1 MTSGNLSIN
10 AKFNLIISL
19 LMISLFLLA
28 SVYTYRLQQQLIV
41 KGAVDN
47 ARIIAKEIIEAREY
61 MSSVVK
67 DEPAHNYNLVPQVVA
82 TQVAKKL
89 TQNSNYYVRQVSLR
103 YRNPENR
110 PDDYEAEQLSTFK
123 GKEKHETWSIIDT
136 ARGKELRYMLAMN
149 AEKSCLEC
157 HGSYDTAPAFVQKRF
172 PRGHYSYN
180 YQLGEVIGAVSVTV
194 PMAGLYGDI
203 RKNLEFDLVNRG
215 VMFIIIILIM
225 GFLIRRTIINPLK
238 MVADSIS
245 RVARTGT
252 FHERLPQR
260 TGDEIGQLIIAFNEL
275 MEELER
281 KTLQSREAEAR
292 YRNFIKMAQS
302 AVVTFMED
310 GKIVISNEKAERLFG
325 IERRELLGENF
336 FKFFEE
342 REELEAGIADYVRT
356 GAGGGVGE
364 SRFIRVVSSTGET
377 TVVEMAL
384 SASKADRNPIF
395 TAILRETKEAS

>member
-28 SVYTYRLQQQLIV
+28 SIYNYHLQQQLIV
-41 KGAVDN
+41 EGAVAN
-47 ARIIAKEIIEAREY
+47 ARIIAKEIIETREY
-61 MSSVVK
+61 MSGVVK

-82 TQVAKKL
+82 TQVAKKI

-123 GKEKHETWSIIDT
+123 GKKKYETWNIIDT
-136 ARGKELRYMLAMN
+136 PRGKELRYMLAMN

-157 HGSYDTAPAFVQKRF
+157 HGSYDAAPAFVQQRF

-194 PMAGLYGDI
+194 PMAGLYGNI
-203 RKNLEFDLVNRG
+203 RKNLEVDLVNRA

-225 GFLIRRTIINPLK
+225 GFLIRRTIITPLK
-238 MVADSIS
+238 MVAGSIS
-245 RVARTGT
+245 RVARTGS

-260 TGDEIGQLIIAFNEL
+260 TGDEIGQLIVAFNEM

-310 GKIVISNEKAERLFG
+310 GKIVISNEKAEQLLG
-325 IERRELLGENF
+325 IERHELLGENF

-342 REELEAGIADYVRT
+342 REEMENGIAEYVRT

-364 SRFIRVVSSTGET
+364 SRFVRIVSSTGKR
-377 TVVEMAL
+377 TVVEMVL

-395 TAILRETKEAS
+395 TAILRETKEG